1 MQSMRFFP
9 SIILSVFFTGSFLW
23 SNSSNPPNGYHGE
36 SNNCA
41 TCHTGNLNTGDG
53 SISISGLP
61 STYTPGQT
69 YDLALTVL
77 GTNSRGYGFQLIPK
91 ANGSTSG
98 SITAVSSGMGIENG
112 AAEHRGTSS
121 SGSWNFQWTAPATDE
136 GTVTF
141 YASGLATG
149 GTSGKDGDFV
159 YTLSQ
164 DISAV
169 SFAYASQEWNAATG
183 GVIFSSPAIGAD
195 GSVYI
200 GSNDSYLHAFNGNG
214 TSKWTFQ
221 ADNWIDSTP
230 AIGSDGTIY
239 VGSWDNKVYAIDSDN
254 GNKTWE
260 YETNS
265 YVIASPAIGAD
276 GKVYVGS
283 KDSIFYA
290 FESNGSLAWEYF
302 AGQPISSSAA
312 LGQDGTIYFGDE
324 NGTFHAVNPDGTVK
338 WTYEVEDIADTNKSI
353 LSSPAI
359 DLSGNIY
366 FGSGNGNCYSISDNE
381 TNATFNWSFPTS
393 DRVDASPVLGINDEV
408 FFVSRDGYLRSLSTL
423 TGNLNWDA
431 FVGDVF
437 YSSPVVDQNGRAY
450 VIGYTGDG
458 ENHLFAFDSDGT
470 IAWDTSDTHCPFEI
484 GGIVDASLAL
494 SSDGKLYYGCYDKH
508 IYCIDVGVSPA
519 SSDWPMFQRNG
530 RRDGA
535 WPSYLLEASVSPM
548 GVASISG
555 GGIYNEGASAT
566 LSVETVNPGYNFSH
580 WSVDATGSDS
590 PLQISVNSNLSVTA
604 NFILEQHLL
613 TLNADQGGTVSGS
626 GNFDYGT
633 QTTIVATPNN
643 GYDFTGWSGTGI
655 ADPNSAET
663 TVEMNETK
671 TVSASFS
678 LKQYSL
684 SLLVVG
690 EGGSVTGEGNFD
702 HGTQTTIVAIP
713 DDGYVFTGWSGTGI
727 SDPYAEETW
736 VEMNE
741 TRNISASFSLKQ
753 YSLTL
758 LVVGEGGSVTG
769 EGNFSHDSNVT
780 IEAIPDEGYSFTG
793 WIGNG
798 LSDRNN
804 SSTIVHMTQP
814 RTISALFNTKQ
825 YLLEINA
832 STGGTVTGEG
842 NYSHGQL
849 VAINAIPASGYQFV
863 EWTGDIDGNV
873 SSPSRTILLDDN
885 KSITALFSEAP
896 EKSFNLSITTDPVN
910 AGSTT
915 GGGNYQSNTAVSI
928 SASPLPGYE
937 FSTWQGSDIIDVNSS
952 STLVNLSQDLL
963 LTAKFRKLSFNL
975 LTNSTVGGSAE
986 GSGSYEY
993 EIDANISAIADE
1005 GYSFSGW
1012 EGEGIDNPTASV
1024 TSVSITKDSNV
1035 TAIFSKNIYKLN
1047 VFATTGGTVSGEGNF
1062 YHGTLASIGAFPLP
1076 GYKFEKWE
1084 GDQISNQLYRFTSA
1098 TVNSDL
1104 NITALFSHIP
1114 MKDELEGVEE
1124 IAPDWYDSSWFGAF
1138 FQKEGGWS
1146 FHFEF
1151 GWIFPVIEDE
1161 ENIWF
1166 WNQELGWVWA
1176 NSEAFSTNFLWVK
1189 NIDNWIFWDSSNDS
1203 NVRYFDYSDSQWVN
1217 WIR

>member
-61 STYTPGQT
+61 ITYTPGQT

-169 SFAYASQEWNAATG
+169 SFAHASQEWNAATG

-254 GNKTWE
+254 GNKIWE

-423 TGNLNWDA
+423 SGNLNWDV

-437 YSSPVVDQNGRAY
+437 YSSPVVDQNGRTY
-450 VIGYTGDG
+450 VIGYTGGG
-458 ENHLFAFDSDGT
+458 ENHLFAFDANGT
-470 IAWDTSDTHCPFEI
+470 KAWDTNDTDCPFEI

-613 TLNADQGGTVSGS
+613 TLNADPGGTVSGS

-643 GYDFTGWSGTGI
+643 GYDFAGWSGTGI
-655 ADPNSAET
+655 TDPNSAET

-671 TVSASFS
+671 TLSASFS

-684 SLLVVG
+684 SLSVVG

-727 SDPYAEETW
+727 SDPYAEETS

-753 YSLTL
+753 YSLIL

-793 WIGNG
+793 WIGDG

-814 RTISALFNTKQ
+814 RTISALFNTKK

-896 EKSFNLSITTDPVN
+896 ENSFNLSITTDPVN

-915 GGGNYQSNTAVSI
+915 GGGSYPSNTAVSI

-1114 MKDELEGVEE
+1114 MKDELEGIEE

>member
-1 MQSMRFFP
+1 M
-9 SIILSVFFTGSFLW
+9 
-23 SNSSNPPNGYHGE
+23 
-36 SNNCA
+36 
-41 TCHTGNLNTGDG
+41 
-53 SISISGLP
+53 
-61 STYTPGQT
+61 
-69 YDLALTVL
+69 
-77 GTNSRGYGFQLIPK
+77 
-91 ANGSTSG
+91 
-98 SITAVSSGMGIENG
+98 
-112 AAEHRGTSS
+112 
-121 SGSWNFQWTAPATDE
+121 
-136 GTVTF
+136 
-141 YASGLATG
+141 
-149 GTSGKDGDFV
+149 
-159 YTLSQ
+159 
-164 DISAV
+164 
-169 SFAYASQEWNAATG
+169 
-183 GVIFSSPAIGAD
+183 
-195 GSVYI
+195 
-200 GSNDSYLHAFNGNG
+200 
-214 TSKWTFQ
+214 
-221 ADNWIDSTP
+221 
-230 AIGSDGTIY
+230 
-239 VGSWDNKVYAIDSDN
+239 
-254 GNKTWE
+254 
-260 YETNS
+260 
-265 YVIASPAIGAD
+265 
-276 GKVYVGS
+276 
-283 KDSIFYA
+283 
-290 FESNGSLAWEYF
+290 
-302 AGQPISSSAA
+302 
-312 LGQDGTIYFGDE
+312 
-324 NGTFHAVNPDGTVK
+324 
-338 WTYEVEDIADTNKSI
+338 
-353 LSSPAI
+353 
-359 DLSGNIY
+359 
-366 FGSGNGNCYSISDNE
+366 
-381 TNATFNWSFPTS
+381 
-393 DRVDASPVLGINDEV
+393 
-408 FFVSRDGYLRSLSTL
+408 
-423 TGNLNWDA
+423 
-431 FVGDVF
+431 
-437 YSSPVVDQNGRAY
+437 
-450 VIGYTGDG
+450 
-458 ENHLFAFDSDGT
+458 
-470 IAWDTSDTHCPFEI
+470 
-484 GGIVDASLAL
+484 
-494 SSDGKLYYGCYDKH
+494 
-508 IYCIDVGVSPA
+508 
-519 SSDWPMFQRNG
+519 
-530 RRDGA
+530 
-535 WPSYLLEASVSPM
+535 
-548 GVASISG
+548 
-555 GGIYNEGASAT
+555 
-566 LSVETVNPGYNFSH
+566 
-580 WSVDATGSDS
+580 
-590 PLQISVNSNLSVTA
+590 
-604 NFILEQHLL
+604 
-613 TLNADQGGTVSGS
+613 
-626 GNFDYGT
+626 
-633 QTTIVATPNN
+633 
-643 GYDFTGWSGTGI
+643 
-655 ADPNSAET
+655 
-663 TVEMNETK
+663 EMNETK
-671 TVSASFS
+671 TLSASFS

-684 SLLVVG
+684 SLSVVG

-702 HGTQTTIVAIP
+702 HGTQTTIVAVP

-727 SDPYAEETW
+727 SDPYAEETS

-769 EGNFSHDSNVT
+769 EGNFFHDSNAT

-793 WIGNG
+793 WIGDG
-798 LSDRNN
+798 LSNRNN

-814 RTISALFNTKQ
+814 RTISAIFNTKE

-896 EKSFNLSITTDPVN
+896 ENSFNLSITTDPVN

-915 GGGNYQSNTAVSI
+915 GGGSYPSNIAVSI

-986 GSGSYEY
+986 GSGIYEY
-993 EIDANISAIADE
+993 ETDANISAIADE

-1024 TSVSITKDSNV
+1024 TLVSITKDSNV

-1062 YHGTLASIGAFPLP
+1062 YHGTLAFIGAFPLP

-1098 TVNSDL
+1098 TVSSDL

-1114 MKDELEGVEE
+1114 IKDELEGIEE

-1176 NSEAFSTNFLWVK
+1176 NAEAFSTNFLWVK